1 MALELIKWE
10 PTLRGTPFHKQTLA
24 TVATGFVLS
33 FVYLVSFSGFLLWT
47 AIEITDTTGGTLQ
60 MGTELV

>member
-1 MALELIKWE
+1 LLPLHTENWLKLPAVAAVDMALELIKWE

-33 FVYLVSFSGFLLWT
+33 FVYLVSLPSNLS
-47 AIEITDTTGGTLQ
+47 
-60 MGTELV
+60 